1 MLINNHVFQ
10 YYSTN
15 KFRTVNFRAKNSESM
30 LLDILPNS
38 EDNNKLSDVD
48 VFDRMDTSGDGGL
61 TVSNYN
67 QITGKAHSDFYKISN
82 HNLWLSASS
91 FFRRG
96 VVLGSNDGF
105 NDVVKIFSSLFS
117 EKSDDNKS
125 MLIVGIGHSQ
135 EPFSYLAVIKELIKN
150 KKLDD
155 VLHLQTVD
163 LQAKPTRNVLLN
175 CSHYDAYFHK
185 QPEFAKTSFVKYA
198 QFYGDIF
205 AGTGYRVNDEIFNYL
220 YNTYNDANKSKWAT
234 RIQDEIKSYS
244 DNLFDVLS
252 INNVLG
258 YIENDDEYYSTIK
271 NLPRIIKPDG
281 YLITDTMYD
290 QLFKELGLDNSLKKI
305 SFGIYKKV
313 AK

>member
-67 QITGKAHSDFYKISN
+67 QITGNAHPDFYKISN

-96 VVLGSNDGF
+96 VVLGSNNVF

>member
-67 QITGKAHSDFYKISN
+67 QITGNAHPDFYKISN

-96 VVLGSNDGF
+96 VVLGSNNGF

-155 VLHLQTVD
+155 VLNLQTVD
-163 LQAKPTRNVLLN
+163 LQVKPTRNVLLN

>member
-15 KFRTVNFRAKNSESM
+15 KFRTVNFRAKNSDSM
-30 LLDILPNS
+30 LLDVPNS
-38 EDNNKLSDVD
+38 EDKLPDVD
-48 VFDRMDTSGDGGL
+48 VFDRMDISVDGGL

-67 QITGKAHSDFYKISN
+67 KITGKAHSDFYKISN

-91 FFRRG
+91 YFRRG
-96 VVLGSNDGF
+96 VVLGSNEGF
-105 NDVVKIFSSLFS
+105 NDVIKIFSLLFN
-117 EKSDDNKS
+117 EKNDDKKS

-155 VLHLQTVD
+155 VLTLQTVD
-163 LQAKPTRNVLLN
+163 LQTKPTRNILLN
-175 CSHYDAYFHK
+175 CSHYDEYINK
-185 QPEFAKTSFVKYA
+185 KPEFAKTSFVKYA

-244 DNLFDVLS
+244 DNFFDVLS

-281 YLITDTMYD
+281 YLITDTTHA